1 MIDYESIRL
10 QGSGERNMVSH
21 TVGMELGLN
30 KCATVQG
37 VIVCNKG
44 ASLYGIG
51 QWRCYKKVLGN

>member
-1 MIDYESIRL
+1 
-10 QGSGERNMVSH
+10 MVSH
-21 TVGMELGLN
+21 TVGKELGLN
-30 KCATVQG
+30 KCAAVQG